1 MTYEGIARVQAAYAE
16 QFGTPPAF
24 LVSAPGRVNLIG
36 EHTDYNDG
44 FVLPMAIDKKIAI
57 GGSERND
64 DTVCLYSLNFEYQ
77 EEFSILSLQKK
88 DSWTDYVK
96 GVIDQLLKA
105 GHSVKG
111 FNAVLEGNIPQGAGL
126 SSSAAIEVATA
137 FFLARLNSIEIQ
149 AEEMAKLCQRAE
161 NHFVGMNCGIM
172 DQFISRLGQKNHA
185 LFLDCRDLSYKL
197 IPCDLDEYIV
207 VMCNSNVEH
216 KLVDSAYNERR
227 AQCEEGVRLLKTKLP
242 DITALRDVSFAQLEN
257 HASLLSPIIYQ
268 RCKHVVTENER
279 VKTAVNILRKGDIAA
294 FGQLLYQSHASL
306 RDDYEVSCEEVDHLV
321 DIAQAIE
328 GTAGARMTGGGFG
341 GCTVNLVKKS
351 AMEHFKAVI
360 LKEYKKRTGITAEI
374 YTSKAEDGARIETV
388 E

>member
-64 DTVCLYSLNFEYQ
+64 DTVCLYSLNFEYR